1 MALTDYPVLVN
12 HADYAQPAA
21 MDEPVPPVGTSELA
35 VSITGFTK
43 LKRAVKSTTLRPAAV
58 THPGITAVRFVNP
71 GSKIGSQ
78 SFTDALTGAKQDP
91 LAPNDAAE
99 LPYDPQ
105 QAFCF
110 APGVDDPLIALN
122 VLNTADVVSLRFEL
136 FCKRDNTTAF
146 WTRDWTG
153 DDLKRLL
160 KHPIVPRGQ
169 TVHRGSLPLSE
180 LVGDL
185 DDTVTIGGDPDPAF
199 PDKVLTVHYS
209 PYQLRVTVVGGNGHT
224 AYPSVAWTYIHVVAH
239 AIRLDWFAF
248 KRQDH
253 EKLALMLPVGR
264 RDRELRLYDDLRNS
278 KDRDNL
284 GASFPAPGDV
294 KMLPI
299 DGNRF
304 FREENEL
311 QDNSGYEQWK
321 QHWGDGPNVPLRAS
335 VLIRDMAGRGVEA
348 PLALGNSWLLW
359 SYKDAA
365 QPLSH
370 EGVGLGPGG
379 AVPADAGGTI
389 AQFLTDSQDYLTA
402 APGDSASP
410 SGRNCHVHRGG
421 KRGAGAV
428 PVFPPQPGHTD
439 EPLPAAGDLVNDPQ
453 RFPFKVEA
461 CATRKWAVRSKF
473 RSTGEL
479 AGQTGVVF
487 QPSRMAGDAY
497 TLQVAIVTADLYAEL
512 DVINEA
518 ALDASPV
525 NLVHNSGTLAVWR
538 KITFARYMN
547 GVDVVIDYDLV
558 REKMARNF
566 MRLDVAFNKPEKLK
580 MAALHR
586 AYEEVRTD
594 PASPLE
600 DYVRAA
606 MLTPVQLQAALERDV
621 NSEGDIG
628 GKNDIAG
635 YCIPFRSYRRWKEAM
650 ITLHGDWDTAVTW
663 SNNYAHA
670 QPDYWRARGEASEAP
685 RAPILGAWPSR
696 FRRHASGVGP
706 VGQLVV
712 KISPYHTDL
721 RHTGTIVANTK
732 TVILPTGDLDD
743 PLRAQLA
750 TAWNDVYIHVGYGGN
765 DVYHPADAGVDNRAT
780 IPRNTPIKVKVTGHT
795 VDPAKYRAIKDH
807 ITSVAQARADGQMLP
822 AYQRSSGYQW
832 VFAILAEMNAKLL
845 GPGVG
850 GITVVSLPAHTLTNY
865 HHPNGKAMFAN
876 VARTGACIPIMN
888 SNDDTLYH
896 EFSHCMF
903 LNHGDQPPNDQF
915 KLHQDGWT
923 GTNLMHTGERQGQ
936 LDGFLMLR
944 TRGWS
949 FLQTDAAGAVIG
961 NCYPD
966 VNKPGKLAALAGA
979 DPEDQ
984 NYWAGLGGAV
994 RTLFR
999 DGASNSQ

>member
-12 HADYAQPAA
+12 HADYAQPAV
-21 MDEPVPPVGTSELA
+21 MNEPVPPVGTTELA
-35 VSITGFTK
+35 VSITGFTM

-71 GSKIGSQ
+71 GNKIGSQ

-91 LAPNDAAE
+91 LAPNDAAK

-105 QAFCF
+105 HAFCF
-110 APGVDDPLIALN
+110 APGVDDPWIALN
-122 VLNTADVVSLRFEL
+122 VLNTADVLSLRFEL

-185 DDTVTIGGDPDPAF
+185 DDTVTIGGDLEPAF

-224 AYPSVAWTYIHVVAH
+224 AYPSVAWTYIHVIAH

-264 RDRELRLYDDLRNS
+264 RERELKLYDDLRNS

-284 GASFPAPGDV
+284 GASFPAAGDV

-304 FREENEL
+304 FREEYEL

-335 VLIRDMAGRGVEA
+335 VLIRNMAGRGVDA

-370 EGVGLGPGG
+370 EGAGLGPLG

-389 AQFLTDSQDYLTA
+389 AQFLTNSQDYLTA

-428 PVFPPQPGHTD
+428 PVFTPQPGHTD
-439 EPLPAAGDLVNDPQ
+439 ESLPAAGDLVNDPQ

-461 CATRKWAVRSKF
+461 CATRAWAVRSKF
-473 RSTGEL
+473 RTTGEL

-497 TLQVAIVTADLYAEL
+497 KLQVAIVTADLYAEL
-512 DVINEA
+512 DVIDEA
-518 ALDASPV
+518 ALDASPA

-538 KITFARYMN
+538 KVTFARYMK
-547 GVDVVIDYDLV
+547 GVDEVIDYGLI

-566 MRLDVAFNKPEKLK
+566 MRLDVTFSKPEKLK
-580 MAALHR
+580 MATLHR

-594 PASPLE
+594 PNSPLE

-606 MLTPVQLQAALERDV
+606 MLTPLQLQAALEKDADG
-621 NSEGDIG
+621 NGDNG
-628 GKNDIAG
+628 LKNDIAG
-635 YCIPFRSYRRWKEAM
+635 YCIPLLPYHRWKEAM
-650 ITLHGDWDTAVTW
+650 IEIHLTWRDAVDWSYQHV
-663 SNNYAHA
+663 HP
-670 QPDYWRARGEASEAP
+670 QPDYWRLRGNGGNT
-685 RAPILGAWPSR
+685 PI
-696 FRRHASGVGP
+696 VGP
-706 VGQLVV
+706 WPLIFEQEAHGNGNLGELLVE
-712 KISPYHTDL
+712 ISPNHTAQD
-721 RHTGTIVANTK
+721 HIGEIAANTK
-732 TVILPTGDLDD
+732 SVPLTTGDLDER
-743 PLRAQLA
+743 LREEIAS
-750 TAWNDVYIHVGYGGN
+750 AWRAVMNHLGNGGN
-765 DVYHPADAGVDNRAT
+765 DVYHPADDGTNNRDG
-780 IPRNTPIKVKVTGHT
+780 IPRNTAIKIKVSGHT
-795 VDPAKYRAIKDH
+795 VDHGKYTAIEDHLKTVAEAHADKRMRAAYC
-807 ITSVAQARADGQMLP
+807 TSAGF
-822 AYQRSSGYQW
+822 QW
-832 VFAILAEMNAKLL
+832 SFAILAEMNAKLL
-845 GPGVG
+845 GPGAG
-850 GITVVSLPAHTLTNY
+850 GFTVVSVPQSTLTNY
-865 HHPNGKAMFAN
+865 RHPNGKAMSAD
-876 VARTGACIPIMN
+876 VSRTGACIPIMN

-923 GTNLMHTGERQGQ
+923 GQNLMLTGLRQGQ

-966 VNKPGKLAALAGA
+966 PTKPGKLAALAGA
-979 DPEDQ
+979 DPEDAL
-984 NYWAGLGGAV
+984 YWTGLGGAV

-999 DGASNSQ
+999 DGALNRQ